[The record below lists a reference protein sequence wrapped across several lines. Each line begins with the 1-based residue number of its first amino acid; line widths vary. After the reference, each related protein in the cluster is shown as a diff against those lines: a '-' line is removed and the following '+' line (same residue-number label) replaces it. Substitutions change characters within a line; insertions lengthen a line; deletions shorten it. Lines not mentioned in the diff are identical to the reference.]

1 MTRLLKSL
9 DPTSQPAIAL
19 ACAQREAAEAHHLGF
34 PLFPLK
40 IDNGSYCNTPRTPP
54 IARYSK
60 RFCGGKAR
68 SNCNSEAFLASYQ
81 HPEDRGRHQRATCF
95 SSAPHSYGTC
105 TDLKL
110 VCYNSSQSIDR
121 CSASRLAC
129 GRFLAV
135 FHTVHLLS
143 ISYRKLVIFG
153 GTD

>member
-68 SNCNSEAFLASYQ
+68 SNCNSEAFLASYLNS
-81 HPEDRGRHQRATCF
+81 QRTAVAT
-95 SSAPHSYGTC
+95 SAPHA
-105 TDLKL
+105 
-110 VCYNSSQSIDR
+110 SQAHHIHMEPV
-121 CSASRLAC
+121 L
-129 GRFLAV
+129 
-135 FHTVHLLS
+135 
-143 ISYRKLVIFG
+143 I
-153 GTD
+153 